1 MLEKTKDWID
11 KALSH
16 LETEFSK
23 LQAWRANPA
32 MIEDIRIES
41 YGSLQPIKNVA
52 NISVMDSQTLSIMPW
67 DRSQIHAI
75 AKAVTESW
83 IGLNPQ
89 TMADSVLIR
98 VPAVTEERRKDLAK
112 VAKKFGEDAKV
123 SVRNARQESLKD
135 IKKAKDEKTITEDD
149 VKSYETDLQ
158 KMVDDANKKI
168 EELTKKK
175 EEDLMKV

>member
-1 MLEKTKDWID
+1 MLEKTKDGIQ
-11 KALSH
+11 KALHH
-16 LETEFSK
+16 LEIEFSK

-41 YGSLQPIKNVA
+41 YWSLQPIKNVA
-52 NISVMDSQTLSIMPW
+52 SINIMDSQTLSIQPW
-67 DRSQIHAI
+67 DKSSIHAI
-75 AKAVTESW
+75 AKAITDAW

-89 TMADSVLIR
+89 TMADSVMIKI
-98 VPAVTEERRKDLAK
+98 PALTEERRKDLTK
-112 VAKKFGEDAKV
+112 VAKNFSEDAKI

-168 EELTKKK
+168 EEMLKKK
-175 EEDLMKV
+175 DEDIMKV